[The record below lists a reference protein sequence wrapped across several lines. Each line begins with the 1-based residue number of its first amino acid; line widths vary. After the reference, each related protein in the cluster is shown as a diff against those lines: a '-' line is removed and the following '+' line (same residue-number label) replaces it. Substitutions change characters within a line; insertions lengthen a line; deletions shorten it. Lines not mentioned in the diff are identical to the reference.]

1 MENREEIIKQ
11 TVTRL
16 QSIKTL
22 DEYKAA
28 KEEILDM
35 MEGVFKAS
43 LNALK
48 DFFENIF
55 SLEPE
60 EKRKK
65 SAAFQDEG
73 FMFDPEITKEL
84 ERLDSIPGAIEYSE
98 SFIPELQ
105 KRLEP
110 YIEEIG
116 KELHKLMDD
125 TMGAIAGGMAEAVSS
140 NFEEEA
146 DFPEYNPKN
155 PDTPQMLYTL
165 YIARNLDD
173 VFVGSLIQYIEEEMN
188 YNIQE
193 LKTFTDTDFG
203 GITADDLSTVEKWRH
218 SFNQL
223 IPEIDKE
230 FERLGALPDAAE
242 TALKI
247 KKDILDKLAPT
258 MLTLQEYLDKANEQA
273 KELK

>member
-1 MENREEIIKQ
+1 MENKEEIIKQ

-203 GITADDLSTVEKWRH
+203 GITADDLSTVEKWRYN
-218 SFNQL
+218 FNQL
-223 IPEIDKE
+223 IPEMDKE

>member
-203 GITADDLSTVEKWRH
+203 GITADDLSTVEKWRYN
-218 SFNQL
+218 FNQL
-223 IPEIDKE
+223 IPEMDKE